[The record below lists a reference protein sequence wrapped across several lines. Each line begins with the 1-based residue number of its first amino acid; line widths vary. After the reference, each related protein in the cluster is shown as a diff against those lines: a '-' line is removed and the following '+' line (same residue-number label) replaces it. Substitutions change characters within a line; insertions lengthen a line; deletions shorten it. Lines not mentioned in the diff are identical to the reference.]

1 MLLCDYLLFL
11 YANFMQILQSKY
23 YSMIRDYSISIYLDI
38 RRLKANGKYPVKLRV
53 YDNALKHQKL
63 LPTSF
68 EFTKEEFSSIWET
81 LKPRGINKELQI
93 QLKAL
98 ENKAIQTAESLSE
111 FTIENLEDKL
121 YNRRLSNK
129 SDVLYWYL
137 LAIEQYSKNS
147 QIGTASNYQL
157 SINSLLEFHKKKNLT
172 FNSITPQWL
181 RDYERYMVDVKKRS
195 RTTVGIYLR
204 PLRAIF
210 NTVIAQK
217 IVNSEHYPFGKRK
230 YTIPSPKST
239 KKALSKEQ
247 LKILFE
253 TEPRTQDQKKA
264 KAFWFFS
271 YSCNGMNFKDIAYL
285 QYKNIDGNT
294 LQFRRAK
301 TSNTNSSQAPVIVYL
316 NEFTQSV
323 IDIYGNIIKTPDQ
336 YIFSIID
343 HESVPEERH
352 RQLKNFIRYINQ
364 HFGSFA
370 KELGIE
376 EHVSSYWARH
386 SFATQAIRNGA
397 SMEYVSEAL
406 SHSNL
411 TTTRNYFAG
420 FEDDKK
426 REISN
431 RILQF

>member
-1 MLLCDYLLFL
+1 
-11 YANFMQILQSKY
+11 MQIVQSKY

-53 YDNALKHQKL
+53 YDNVLKHQKL

-68 EFTKEEFSSIWET
+68 EFTKDEFSSIWET
-81 LKPRGINKELQI
+81 LKPRGVNKELQI

-129 SDVLYWYL
+129 NDVSHWYS

-147 QIGTASNYQL
+147 QIGTASNYEL
-157 SINSLLEFHKKKNLT
+157 SIKSLLEFHKKNNLN

-181 RDYERYMVDVKKRS
+181 RDYERYMVEIKKRS

-217 IVNSEHYPFGKRK
+217 IINPDQYPFGKRK
-230 YTIPSPKST
+230 YTIPAPKST

-253 TEPRTQDQKKA
+253 TEPKTQDQRRA

-285 QYKNIDGNT
+285 QYKNIDGDT

-316 NEFTQSV
+316 NEYTKSV
-323 IDIYGNIIKTPDQ
+323 IDIYGNRIKSPDQ
-336 YIFSIID
+336 YVFSIID
-343 HESVPEERH
+343 HKSAPEERH

-370 KELGIE
+370 QELGIE

-420 FEDDKK
+420 FEDEKK
-426 REISN
+426 KEISKKMME
-431 RILQF
+431 F